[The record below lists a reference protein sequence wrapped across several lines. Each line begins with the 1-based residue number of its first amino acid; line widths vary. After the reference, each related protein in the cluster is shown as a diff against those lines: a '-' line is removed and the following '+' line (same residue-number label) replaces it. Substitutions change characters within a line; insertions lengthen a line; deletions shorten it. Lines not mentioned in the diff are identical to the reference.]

1 MSAQATLVWFRQDLR
16 LADNPALH
24 AATQSGL
31 PVIPVYI
38 RDIVS
43 EGDWALGG
51 ADQVWLHHSLMTL
64 DERLKKRQSRLIL
77 QTGETEA
84 LLAKL
89 AQQTH
94 AKQIHCNTRYEPHAM
109 QQQEALRKALAKI
122 GIELVIHRG
131 GTLIWEPGTI
141 LSGSGTPY
149 QVYSPFFKR
158 CVDALPTIELLP
170 APKALPQPQH
180 WPKSQSFESLGLLPK
195 IPWDQEMRAFWQPGE
210 ENAQKLLRNFIETK
224 QDHYATARDIPS
236 IDGTSRLS
244 AYLKHGE
251 ISPRQIWQSVTE
263 TKRKSGKDFLR
274 EIVWRE
280 FAYHVLF
287 HFRHTTTSALKPK
300 FNDLP
305 WAMNAEAFER
315 WTQGQTGY
323 PLIDAGMRQLWRH
336 GWMHNRVRMIV
347 GSFLT
352 KDLMISWYDGA
363 RWFWDT
369 LVDADLAQNNLNWQ
383 WIGGCGADAQ
393 PFFRIF
399 NPVTQSKK
407 FDPDGQ
413 YIRQWVPELAKLPA
427 KYIHEPWN
435 APPHILLD
443 AGITLG
449 KTYPEPMVDHGTART
464 QALKLYKSIGKSVI
478 VTA

>member
-1 MSAQATLVWFRQDLR
+1 MSAQATLVWFRQDFR

-38 RDIVS
+38 WDVPA

-51 ADQVWLHHSLMTL
+51 ADQVWLHNSLIEL
-64 DERLKKRQSRLIL
+64 DERLKKCHSRLVL
-77 QTGETEA
+77 QTGETET

-89 AQQTH
+89 AKQVH
-94 AKQIHCNTRYEPHAM
+94 AKQVHCNARYEPKAI
-109 QQQEALRKALAKI
+109 QQQQALQKALAKI
-122 GIELVIHRG
+122 GIELVIHRS
-131 GTLIWEPGTI
+131 GTLIWEPGSI

-149 QVYSPFFKR
+149 QVYTPFFKR
-158 CVDALPTIELLP
+158 CVDALPIIELLP
-170 APKALPQPQH
+170 TPKNLLQPAV
-180 WPKSQSFESLGLLPK
+180 WPESQSIEDLGLLPK

-210 ENAQKLLRNFIETK
+210 ENAQKLLHNFMETK
-224 QDHYATARDIPS
+224 QDQYATARDIPS
-236 IDGTSRLS
+236 VDGTSRLS

-251 ISPRQIWQSVTE
+251 ISPRQIWHSVTE
-263 TKRKSGKDFLR
+263 TERKSGKDFLR
-274 EIVWRE
+274 EIAWRE

-287 HFRHTTTSALKPK
+287 HFPHTTSSALKPK

-315 WTQGQTGY
+315 WTQGETGY
-323 PLIDAGMRQLWRH
+323 PIIDAGMRQLWRH

-369 LVDADLAQNNLNWQ
+369 LVDADLAQNSLNWQ
-383 WIGGCGADAQ
+383 WVGGCGADAQ

-407 FDPDGQ
+407 FDSDGR

-435 APPHILLD
+435 APPLTLLD

-464 QALKLYKSIGKSVI
+464 QALKLYKSIGEAAI
-478 VTA
+478 PTA